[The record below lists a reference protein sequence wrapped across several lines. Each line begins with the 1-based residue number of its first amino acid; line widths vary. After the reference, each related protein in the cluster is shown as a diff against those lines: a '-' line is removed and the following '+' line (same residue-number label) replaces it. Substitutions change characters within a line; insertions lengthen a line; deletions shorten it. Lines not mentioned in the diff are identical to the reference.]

1 VSKLLST
8 SNDPISTLSVSKDT
22 ISHQG
27 IGGGA
32 SLAPSARTHPVAV
45 GTTSQYFRRLIYIV
59 SIEAFEVPNHSLIFL
74 SNLRHFIEIR
84 EKLERTGD
92 NLGGIG

>member
-1 VSKLLST
+1 MYDSSRKTHLSPVNRERGLAR
-8 SNDPISTLSVSKDT
+8 SDPR
-22 ISHQG
+22 
-27 IGGGA
+27 
-32 SLAPSARTHPVAV
+32 PSARTHPVAV

-84 EKLERTGD
+84 EKLERIGD
-92 NLGGIG
+92 NLGAVG